1 MTPFNWFAKD
11 ASQGEQKLTSG
22 DVQRIVGEFN
32 KCLPRI
38 MGTPEVLEGITFEE
52 AISYFQSDR
61 PGTPNLKKG
70 AIIRQEHPEGQILGQ
85 VFLDEKNNLVCHSN
99 GIPYGRQLIAKKLD
113 QKLTDVLGAQELV
126 TIELKAKEFG
136 ESQLTEEPTQKSRIV
151 KVSKIVSII
160 IWSIII
166 LIVFIPLLGRLVMSQ
181 ALAAELTSHP
191 SLEVTQCL
199 VAFGGREEAF
209 KKAVNSANQSAKQ
222 YANNELNRW
231 EADLINRIDTDFLN
245 WYFNYFNQKQQE
257 FGVLFQYIGENVMNG
272 FNPTIVNEKIAKSI
286 NDNIQREFSRRVL
299 QANSAEMKFHTIVI
313 DTANFY
319 IEQLS
324 KEFDDVPKMYTIP
337 QSDWAKYL
345 EGINFRL
352 QNERGDEVSLVRF
365 VGAAGTA
372 KITAT
377 IAAKAGS
384 KAVAALSAKLGSM
397 IEPTLAIGLI
407 AWDYWDY
414 TQGVKE
420 DKPRLR
426 EDLVNSLH
434 DIKKS
439 ILSEPEH
446 SVMWVVNELEEQI
459 KNNIWQAKFPA

>member
-1 MTPFNWFAKD
+1 MTRFNWFAKD
-11 ASQGEQKLTSG
+11 TSQKDQKLTSE
-22 DVQRIVGEFN
+22 DVERIVRDFN
-32 KCLPRI
+32 QCLSRI
-38 MGTPEVLEGITFEE
+38 QGIPEVLEEITFEE

-61 PGTPNLKKG
+61 PASLNLKKG

-85 VFLDEKNNLVCHSN
+85 VFLDENNHLICRSN
-99 GIPYGRQLIAKKLD
+99 GIPYGRQLVAKKLD
-113 QKLTDVLGAQELV
+113 KKLIEVLSYREVIAV
-126 TIELKAKEFG
+126 ELKAKESGGYQF
-136 ESQLTEEPTQKSRIV
+136 TEETTQKSGIV
-151 KVSKIVSII
+151 KLSKIVSII
-160 IWSIII
+160 IWSIVI
-166 LIVFIPLLGRLVMSQ
+166 LIVLIPLLGRLVMSQ
-181 ALAAELTSHP
+181 ALAAELTSP
-191 SLEVTQCL
+191 ASTEITQSL
-199 VAFGGREEAF
+199 VAFGGREEAL
-209 KKAVNSANQSAKQ
+209 KKALNTANKSAEK
-222 YANNELNRW
+222 YAENELSVW
-231 EADLINRIDTDFLN
+231 EAKLINRIDTDFLN

-257 FGVLFQYIGENVMNG
+257 FGVLFQYVGENVMNG
-272 FNPTIVNEKIAKSI
+272 FNQSTVNEKIAKSI

-319 IEQLS
+319 IEQVS
-324 KEFDDVPKMYTIP
+324 NEFDDVPKIYKIP
-337 QSDWAKYL
+337 QADWDKYL

-352 QNERGDEVSLVRF
+352 ENERGDEVSLVRF

-384 KAVAALSAKLGSM
+384 KAVAAISSQLGSM

-414 TQGVKE
+414 TQGVQE

-446 SVMWVVNELEEQI
+446 SVMSVVNELEKKI
-459 KNNIWQAKFPA
+459 KNSVLQANFPA

>member
-1 MTPFNWFAKD
+1 MTRFNWFTKD
-11 ASQGEQKLTSG
+11 ASQGDQKLTSG
-22 DVQRIVGEFN
+22 EVQRIVGEFN

-38 MGTPEVLEGITFEE
+38 LGIPEVLEGLTFEE

-85 VFLDEKNNLVCHSN
+85 VFLDEKNNLVCRSN

-113 QKLTDVLGAQELV
+113 KKLTDVLGNQELV
-126 TIELKAKEFG
+126 AIELKAKESG

-160 IWSIII
+160 IWSVVI
-166 LIVFIPLLGRLVMSQ
+166 LIVLIPLLGRLVMSQ
-181 ALAAELTSHP
+181 ALAAELTSPP
-191 SLEVTQCL
+191 STEITQSL
-199 VAFGGREEAF
+199 VAFGGREEAL
-209 KKAVNSANQSAKQ
+209 KKALNTANKSAEK
-222 YANNELNRW
+222 YAENELNVW
-231 EADLINRIDTDFLN
+231 EAKLINRIDTDFLN

-257 FGVLFQYIGENVMNG
+257 FGVLFQYVGENVMNG
-272 FNPTIVNEKIAKSI
+272 FNQSIVNEKIAKSI

-319 IEQLS
+319 IEQVS
-324 KEFDDVPKMYTIP
+324 KEFEDVPKMYNIP
-337 QSDWAKYL
+337 QADWDKYL

-352 QNERGDEVSLVRF
+352 ENERGDEVSLVRF

-384 KAVAALSAKLGSM
+384 KAVAAISSQLGSM

-414 TQGVKE
+414 TQGVQE

-446 SVMWVVNELEEQI
+446 SVMSVVNELEQKI
-459 KNNIWQAKFPA
+459 KNSVLQANFPA

>member
-1 MTPFNWFAKD
+1 MTRFNWFAKD
-11 ASQGEQKLTSG
+11 SSQQNQKLTSE
-22 DVQRIVGEFN
+22 DVQRIVRDFN
-32 KCLPRI
+32 QCLSRI
-38 MGTPEVLEGITFEE
+38 QGIPDVLEDITFDQ

-61 PGTPNLKKG
+61 PGTPNVKKG
-70 AIIRQEHPEGQILGQ
+70 VIIRQEHPEGQFLGQ
-85 VFLDEKNNLVCHSN
+85 VFLDANNHLICRSN
-99 GIPYGRQLIAKKLD
+99 GIPYGRQLVAKKLD
-113 QKLTDVLGAQELV
+113 KKLIDVLGDQKLIA
-126 TIELKAKEFG
+126 IELKAQEFG
-136 ESQLTEEPTQKSRIV
+136 EYQLTEETTQKSRIV
-151 KVSKIVSII
+151 KISKIVSII

-166 LIVFIPLLGRLVMSQ
+166 LIVLIPLLGRLVMSQ
-181 ALAAELTSHP
+181 ALAAELTSPP
-191 SLEVTQCL
+191 SIEITQSL
-199 VAFGGREEAF
+199 VAFGGREQAF
-209 KKAVNSANQSAKQ
+209 KKALNTANQSAEQ

-231 EADLINRIDTDFLN
+231 EEQLINRIDTDFLN

-257 FGVLFQYIGENVMNG
+257 FGVLFEYIGENLMNG
-272 FNPTIVNEKIAKSI
+272 FNQSIVNEKIAKSI
-286 NDNIQREFSRRVL
+286 NDNIQREFARRVL

-324 KEFDDVPKMYTIP
+324 KEFDDVPKMYKIP
-337 QSDWAKYL
+337 QADWHKYL

-352 QNERGDEVSLVRF
+352 ENERGDEVSLVRF

-377 IAAKAGS
+377 IAAKTGS
-384 KAVAALSAKLGSM
+384 KAVAAISSQLGSM
-397 IEPTLAIGLI
+397 IEPTLGIALI

-414 TQGVKE
+414 TKGVQE

-446 SVMWVVNELEEQI
+446 SVMSVVNELEQKI
-459 KNNIWQAKFPA
+459 KNSVLQANFPA